1 MANFKNITSVGLTE
15 DNGAKIIAYSYDE
28 IDETTGERKKLNCKG
43 SRVVVRSQKDVLN
56 AIKVINDFAQTLA
69 DSEN

>member
-15 DNGAKIIAYSYDE
+15 DNGVKIIAYSYDE

-43 SRVVVRSQKDVLN
+43 SRIVVRSQTEVLS
-56 AIKVINDFAQTLA
+56 AIKTINDFAQTLA
-69 DSEN
+69 DSES